1 MRQSITAG
9 FYMEIVEVMVTTLI
23 RMNILEFCSGVCYA
37 KGALEIGLVP
47 RTGATNNGGLISLL
61 PGLAMKYKR
70 I

>member
-1 MRQSITAG
+1 MGQSITAG

-47 RTGATNNGGLISLL
+47 YSGKSVIKTRNLENALKLEC
-61 PGLAMKYKR
+61 
-70 I
+70 

>member
-1 MRQSITAG
+1 MEQSITAG

-37 KGALEIGLVP
+37 KGALEIALVP
-47 RTGATNNGGLISLL
+47 RTGAADNCGLISCL
-61 PGLAMKYKR
+61 PGLA